1 MDLFDEYQTLSSL
14 KRDGLS
20 KPFLLGLYECAV
32 SGKIYRSIKNTNVQS
47 IVDVPWSSAMVVL
60 LGEYTFLS
68 QFDMEYGYS
77 KKKTCHIFNHF
88 FHGHFFTQWFLVSWY
103 PCAQYYEPRW
113 LPEVFHSHA
122 DILAWG
128 ARPNYRRH
136 WTANQGSCYWWQFV
150 VGSLGKTILSLTL
163 S

>member
-77 KKKTCHIFNHF
+77 KKKKHATSSTI
-88 FHGHFFTQWFLVSWY
+88 FFTVIFSRSDFW
-103 PCAQYYEPRW
+103 
-113 LPEVFHSHA
+113 
-122 DILAWG
+122 
-128 ARPNYRRH
+128 
-136 WTANQGSCYWWQFV
+136 
-150 VGSLGKTILSLTL
+150 
-163 S
+163 